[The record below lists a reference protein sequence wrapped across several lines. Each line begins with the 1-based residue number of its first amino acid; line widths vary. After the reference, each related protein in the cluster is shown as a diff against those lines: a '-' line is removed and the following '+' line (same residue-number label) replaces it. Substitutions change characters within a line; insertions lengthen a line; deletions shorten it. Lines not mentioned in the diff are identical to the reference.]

1 MSHLGRLGRSRSVM
15 LWGVAAVL
23 LLAGPLYMSS
33 HIMLLTALIATTS
46 IITIGLSI
54 VTGFAGQISLAQAAF
69 CGLGAYGATLASVHA
84 GLPMWLT
91 IPVMSVAVAV
101 IGYGVGVA
109 SLRVEGHY
117 LALVT
122 LAFGGIIN
130 LGLLHLTDLTG
141 GAVGIPAQPLQTFGF
156 TFGSPTS
163 LYYLSVIMAGT
174 VLIAV
179 ANLLRSRW
187 GRAFHGVRL
196 SDIASRSLGIDVR
209 RIKAIAFAMSAG
221 LGALGGALQ
230 SLQTTYLDPM
240 QFTVLGSVSYLSVLV
255 IGGLRSQLGAVIGA
269 IIFVMAPELLGGFK
283 TYMGL
288 MFAIVLLA
296 VILIAPSGLEF
307 LIKGAR
313 IPFGKKATP

>member
-1 MSHLGRLGRSRSVM
+1 MTRIQSLVI
-15 LWGVAAVL
+15 WCVIAAV

-33 HIMLLTALIATTS
+33 HIMLLMALIATTS
-46 IITIGLSI
+46 IITVGLSI
-54 VTGFAGQISLAQAAF
+54 VTGLAGQISLAQAAF
-69 CGLGAYGATLASVHA
+69 CGLGAYGATLASAYA
-84 GLPMWLT
+84 GLPMWFT
-91 IPVMSVAVAV
+91 IPVMAAVVAI
-101 IGYGVGVA
+101 IGYGVGVM

-130 LGLLHLTDLTG
+130 LALLHLTDLTG
-141 GAVGIPAQPLQTFGF
+141 GAVGRPAGQLSMFGF
-156 TFGSPTS
+156 TFGSPVS
-163 LYYLSVIMAGT
+163 LYYLSVIVAGA
-174 VLIAV
+174 VLFGV
-179 ANLLRSRW
+179 TNMLRSRW

-196 SDIASRSLGIDVR
+196 SEIACKSLGMDVR
-209 RIKAIAFAMSAG
+209 RVKAIAFAMSAG

-230 SLQTTYLDPM
+230 SLQTTYLDPA

-269 IIFVMAPELLGGFK
+269 IVFVMAPELLGGFK

-296 VILIAPSGLEF
+296 IILIAPSGLE
-307 LIKGAR
+307 LLVKSAR
-313 IPFGKKATP
+313 FPRGKKAMS

>member
-1 MSHLGRLGRSRSVM
+1 MSRSQSIA
-15 LWGVAAVL
+15 LWCVIAAVL
-23 LLAGPLYMSS
+23 LAGPAYMST
-33 HIMLLTALIATTS
+33 HIMLLMALIATTS

-54 VTGFAGQISLAQAAF
+54 VTGLAGQISLAQAAF
-69 CGLGAYGATLASVHA
+69 CGLGAYGATLLSVHA
-84 GLPMWLT
+84 GVPMWLT
-91 IPVMSVAVAV
+91 IPVTAVVVAI
-101 IGYGVGVA
+101 IGYGVGVM

-141 GAVGIPAQPLQTFGF
+141 GAVGRPVQPLSISGF
-156 TFGSPTS
+156 TFGSPVS
-163 LYYLSVIMAGT
+163 LYYLSIIVAGA
-174 VLIAV
+174 VLFGV
-179 ANLLRSRW
+179 SNLLLSRW

-196 SDIASRSLGIDVR
+196 SEIACKSLGMDVR
-209 RIKAIAFAMSAG
+209 RVKAIAFAMSAG

-230 SLQTTYLDPM
+230 SLQTTYLDPA

-269 IIFVMAPELLGGFK
+269 VIFVMAPELLGGFK

-296 VILIAPSGLEF
+296 IIRIAPSGLEF
-307 LIKGAR
+307 LLKSLR
-313 IPFGKKATP
+313 SPFGKKAVS